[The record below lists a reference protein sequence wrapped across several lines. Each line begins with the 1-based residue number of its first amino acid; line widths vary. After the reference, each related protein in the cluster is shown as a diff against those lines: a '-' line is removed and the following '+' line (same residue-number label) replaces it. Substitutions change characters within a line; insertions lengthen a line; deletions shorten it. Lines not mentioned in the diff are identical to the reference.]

1 VTREVG
7 GRVPAGR
14 SVASVVLLCRPV
26 VSRCRPWVLSRGSL
40 AAGRVLVLA
49 PSPPSADGRQVQ
61 EIRSTTQG
69 WKPMVR
75 VKLEPLTK
83 LVLIESLA
91 ADGNV
96 V

>member
-1 VTREVG
+1 
-7 GRVPAGR
+7 
-14 SVASVVLLCRPV
+14 
-26 VSRCRPWVLSRGSL
+26 
-40 AAGRVLVLA
+40 
-49 PSPPSADGRQVQ
+49 
-61 EIRSTTQG
+61 
-69 WKPMVR
+69 MVR